1 MKFLMPTLILGLVV
15 SFGGTAFGQRADPP
29 AGQPQSW
36 TGTLAD
42 AACKAATPEAACAVS
57 SSTRSYGITASDGKF
72 VPFDETSNQKVSAQ
86 LKNATGNPGVSVSG
100 KMQGNK
106 IKVSKIDLTR

>member
-1 MKFLMPTLILGLVV
+1 MKFPLLALILGLVV
-15 SFGGTAFGQRADPP
+15 SFGGTSFGQNADPP
-29 AGQPQSW
+29 AGQPESW

-57 SSTRSYGITASDGKF
+57 SSTRMYGITASDGKF
-72 VPFDETSNQKVSAQ
+72 VPFDETSNQKVSVQ
-86 LKNATGNPGVSVSG
+86 LKGATGNPGISVSG

-106 IKVSKIDLTR
+106 IKVSKIEMSR

>member
-1 MKFLMPTLILGLVV
+1 MKLLLFTLILGLVAP
-15 SFGGTAFGQRADPP
+15 FGGAAFGQSADPP
-29 AGQPQSW
+29 AGQPESW

-42 AACKAATPEAACAVS
+42 AACKATTPEAACSVS

-72 VPFDETSNQKVSAQ
+72 VPFDETSNQKVSTQ
-86 LKNATGNPGVSVSG
+86 LKNASGNPSVSVSG

-106 IKVSKIDLTR
+106 IKVSKIDLKS